1 MISPMQFAAKA
12 FAMNYDKKFEFD
24 AEHFDHRSR
33 SLITMKI
40 SENGKKL
47 LYNDWHKKYFIL
59 EKKTGPT
66 GLKLVSGFPCWVS

>member
-33 SLITMKI
+33 SLITIKI

-47 LYNDWHKKYFIL
+47 LDND
-59 EKKTGPT
+59 
-66 GLKLVSGFPCWVS
+66 